1 MAEYAY
7 KMFNKDLTCTKGR
20 GIFQYTPGVWIEE
33 PEANCVKNG
42 FHCAKNPLDCLSYY
56 PNWDDSQCWIVE
68 IGGDIDE
75 DRVDSKVSCTR
86 IRLDRRL
93 NLEEFVTE
101 ACAYMVMHPMAPIN
115 SIVRREAAMPC
126 SNHFVIVRCEE
137 PMARGREGEVI
148 GLLKENP
155 KTGSIY
161 AGNVFTIGDQYKQDT
176 WYNAFGE
183 EVIRDA

>member
-1 MAEYAY
+1 M
-7 KMFNKDLTCTKGR
+7 
-20 GIFQYTPGVWIEE
+20 
-33 PEANCVKNG
+33 
-42 FHCAKNPLDCLSYY
+42 
-56 PNWDDSQCWIVE
+56 
-68 IGGDIDE
+68 
-75 DRVDSKVSCTR
+75 DSKVSCTR

-115 SIVRREAAMPC
+115 NIVRREAAMPC